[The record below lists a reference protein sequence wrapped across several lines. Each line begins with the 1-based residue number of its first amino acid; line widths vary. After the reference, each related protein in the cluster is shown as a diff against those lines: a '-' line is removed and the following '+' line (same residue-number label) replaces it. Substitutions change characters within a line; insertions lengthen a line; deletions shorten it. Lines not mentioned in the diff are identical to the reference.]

1 MTMIFGFANRNR
13 EGICAESMTTSMGKP
28 ITLTAYA
35 QDRGNRRD
43 YEELKQTI
51 FLLGTECIL
60 HQGPARPDFSSEKI
74 TVRDRAKAGED
85 LVQGVFIWGALKL
98 LICRNTGESLRKF
111 LFAKTHTK
119 VISFYAE

>member
-13 EGICAESMTTSMGKP
+13 EGIYAESMTTSMGKP

-51 FLLGTECIL
+51 FLLGTEWIL

-74 TVRDRAKAGED
+74 TGRDRAKAGED
-85 LVQGVFIWGALKL
+85 LVRAVFYLGSAKVANLQKYRREPPKIPFCQNPHESNL
-98 LICRNTGESLRKF
+98 LL
-111 LFAKTHTK
+111 
-119 VISFYAE
+119 Y

>member
-1 MTMIFGFANRNR
+1 MIFGFANRNR

-51 FLLGTECIL
+51 FLLGTEWIS
-60 HQGPARPDFSSEKI
+60 HQGPDRPNF
-74 TVRDRAKAGED
+74 
-85 LVQGVFIWGALKL
+85 
-98 LICRNTGESLRKF
+98 
-111 LFAKTHTK
+111 
-119 VISFYAE
+119 

>member
-13 EGICAESMTTSMGKP
+13 EGIYAESMTTSMGKP

-51 FLLGTECIL
+51 FLLGTEWIL

-74 TVRDRAKAGED
+74 TGRDRAKAGED
-85 LVQGVFIWGALKL
+85 LVRAVFYLGSAKVANLQKYRREPPKIPFCQNPHESNL
-98 LICRNTGESLRKF
+98 LLC
-111 LFAKTHTK
+111 
-119 VISFYAE
+119 

>member
-1 MTMIFGFANRNR
+1 MTMISGFANRNR
-13 EGICAESMTTSMGKP
+13 EGIYAESMTTSMGKP

-51 FLLGTECIL
+51 FLLGTEWIL

-74 TVRDRAKAGED
+74 TGRDRAKAGED
-85 LVQGVFIWGALKL
+85 LVRAVFYLGSAKVANLQKYRREPPKIPFCQNPHESNHL
-98 LICRNTGESLRKF
+98 L
-111 LFAKTHTK
+111 
-119 VISFYAE
+119 Y

>member
-1 MTMIFGFANRNR
+1 MTMISGFANRNR
-13 EGICAESMTTSMGKP
+13 EGIYAESMTTSVGKP
-28 ITLTAYA
+28 ITLTEYA
-35 QDRGNRRD
+35 QDRRD

>member
-13 EGICAESMTTSMGKP
+13 EGIYAESMTTSVGKP

-74 TVRDRAKAGED
+74 TGRDRAKLEKIWFGPF
-85 LVQGVFIWGALKL
+85 FIWGVLKL

>member
-74 TVRDRAKAGED
+74 TGRDRAKLEKIWFGPF
-85 LVQGVFIWGALKL
+85 FIWGVLKL

-119 VISFYAE
+119 VITFYTE